1 MKLYI
6 HDLSEQN
13 FKDIVQVK
21 NQDIVISSKD
31 EVSNCLGCYG
41 CWLKTPTKCVIND
54 KYIQLGKIIACC
66 DDVVIISCCYYGGFS
81 PFVKSII
88 DRSLSY
94 LLPYLEVRNGMN
106 LHKMRYKKRINTI
119 QAYFYG
125 EDITPQEKETAE
137 QLLLNNSHQF
147 NIKNKPIIKFC
158 TSSSN
163 LKGVKL

>member
-31 EVSNCLGCYG
+31 KVRSCLGCYG
-41 CWLKTPTKCVIND
+41 CWLKTPTKCAISD
-54 KYIQLGKIIACC
+54 KYSQLGKMLACC

-94 LLPYLEVRNGMN
+94 LLPYLEVRNGVSC
-106 LHKMRYKKRINTI
+106 HKMRYKK
-119 QAYFYG
+119 
-125 EDITPQEKETAE
+125 E
-137 QLLLNNSHQF
+137 
-147 NIKNKPIIKFC
+147 
-158 TSSSN
+158 
-163 LKGVKL
+163 